1 MSDLEDFEFSNQDPL
16 EEDSEEGP
24 EPTGGSPR
32 RQALWVMLIILLVAI
47 VAVAVYLGFFR
58 RRPETVSPATAEE
71 ASPTASRVA
80 EVSAEDLEPELELPE
95 LDASDAIVRELVA
108 GLSSH
113 PTLASWLVT
122 EDLVRRFVAAVDNV
136 ADGETPRTHML
147 FVAPREGFQ
156 MEERDGSYFIDPR
169 GYRRYDLVTEVLVSL
184 DTVGTIELY
193 RKLKP
198 LIQSA
203 YQDLGYPN
211 RNFDG
216 TLERALRVLLETPR
230 VEGEIEL
237 EPAVRSFHFADS
249 RLEGLLPVQKQLL
262 RFGPR
267 NLDRV
272 QSKLELLQLELVR
285 PATGAP
291 G

>member
-1 MSDLEDFEFSNQDPL
+1 MSDLEDFEFSSEDPL
-16 EEDSEEGP
+16 EEGGEAGP
-24 EPTGGSPR
+24 EPMDSTPR
-32 RQALWVMLIILLVAI
+32 RRALWVVLIILLVAI

-58 RRPETVSPATAEE
+58 RRPEAVLSVTAEE
-71 ASPTASRVA
+71 TSPPAPRVA

-95 LDASDAIVRELVA
+95 LDASDTIVRELVA

-136 ADGETPRTHML
+136 ADGETPRSH
-147 FVAPREGFQ
+147 VAFLGPREGFRS
-156 MEERDGSYFIDPR
+156 EERDGSHFIDPR
-169 GYRRYDLVTEVLVSL
+169 SYRRYDLVTEVFVSL
-184 DTVGTIELY
+184 DTAGTIELY

-198 LIQSA
+198 LIQRA
-203 YQDLGYPN
+203 YQDLGYPK

-237 EPAVRSFHFADS
+237 EPAVRSFHFTDS

-272 QSKLELLQLELVR
+272 QSKLEVLQLELVR
-285 PATGAP
+285 PAPGAP
-291 G
+291 E

>member
-16 EEDSEEGP
+16 EEGSETGP
-24 EPTGGSPR
+24 EPTGSSPR

-58 RRPETVSPATAEE
+58 RRPEAASPATA
-71 ASPTASRVA
+71 ASPLTPRVA

-122 EDLVRRFVAAVDNV
+122 EDLVRRFVVAVDNI
-136 ADGETPRTHML
+136 ADGETPRTHVAFL
-147 FVAPREGFQ
+147 APREGFQ
-156 MEERDGSYFIDPR
+156 SEERDGSYFIDPR

-184 DTVGTIELY
+184 DTVQTIELY

-198 LIQSA
+198 LIQRA
-203 YQDLGYPN
+203 YRDLGYPK
-211 RNFDG
+211 RNFDR
-216 TLERALRVLLETPR
+216 TLERALRVLLEAPR

-237 EPAVRSFHFADS
+237 KPAVRSFHFADS